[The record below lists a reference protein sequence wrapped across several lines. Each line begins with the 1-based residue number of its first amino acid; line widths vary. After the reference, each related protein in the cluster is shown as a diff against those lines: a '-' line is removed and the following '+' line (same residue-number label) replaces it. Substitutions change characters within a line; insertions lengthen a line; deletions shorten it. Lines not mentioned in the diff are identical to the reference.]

1 MYDIIAKVE
10 LDKEEELKELVSER
24 IRKVDRITG
33 TVTIMIAQG
42 KVEGRRKMRVSKLS
56 HKIYLNH
63 RIFLSKAFYPDLKIN
78 NEHQEEEHCRKL
90 QNLIQ

>member
-1 MYDIIAKVE
+1 MKLLMSIRVQGMYDIIAKVE

-42 KVEGRRKMRVSKLS
+42 KVEGGEK
-56 HKIYLNH
+56 
-63 RIFLSKAFYPDLKIN
+63 
-78 NEHQEEEHCRKL
+78 
-90 QNLIQ
+90 